1 MTIDS
6 PEEIEFIDEAEI
18 FVGMADISKQYGER
32 IEGGRR

>member
-1 MTIDS
+1 VTIDS